1 MKNAEGQRTARLSLR
16 PPALADALALSA
28 LMTPAVSGWLASW
41 PVPFTPAMA
50 TVRIAGAQR
59 AAERGT
65 ALPFVVERR
74 ADGAVLGWIR
84 VARDAIDGRRG
95 SLGYWLGEAHQGQGY
110 MREAAPVTVA
120 AAFQLLG
127 LEVVEG
133 AARPGNAASL
143 ATLRACG
150 MTPTGKRMVFAQTR
164 NRAELCDLFAVAR
177 SGGPVS
183 LG

>member
-28 LMTPAVSGWLASW
+28 LMTPAVSVWLASW

-50 TVRIAGAQR
+50 TARIAGAQR
-59 AAERGT
+59 AAERGA

-74 ADGAVLGWIR
+74 SDGEVLGWIR
-84 VARDAIDGRRG
+84 VARDAADDRRG

-120 AAFQLLG
+120 AAFQVLG
-127 LEVVEG
+127 LEVVEA

-150 MTPTGKRMVFAQTR
+150 MAPAGARMIFAPAR
-164 NRAELCDLFAVAR
+164 DRAELCHLLAVAR
-177 SGGPVS
+177 PGGPIGS
-183 LG
+183 G